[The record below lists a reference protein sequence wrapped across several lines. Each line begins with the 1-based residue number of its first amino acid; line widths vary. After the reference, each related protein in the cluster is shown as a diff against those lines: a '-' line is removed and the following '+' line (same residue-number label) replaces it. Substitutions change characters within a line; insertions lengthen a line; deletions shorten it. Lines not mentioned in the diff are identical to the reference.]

1 MESVKNS
8 GKSYISIYHSPEVSE
23 TEDEGSKSLR
33 LLLRNIFNKH
43 VRVRQTAQQLR
54 PWNYDD
60 EIQCY
65 DKVPPDDAP
74 DWSYV
79 DQPDM
84 IYDTEYTGDDD
95 DLNIDDED
103 LDAILKISIKQV

>member
-8 GKSYISIYHSPEVSE
+8 GKLCISF
-23 TEDEGSKSLR
+23 TE
-33 LLLRNIFNKH
+33 I
-43 VRVRQTAQQLR
+43 
-54 PWNYDD
+54 
-60 EIQCY
+60 
-65 DKVPPDDAP
+65 PPDDAP
-74 DWSYV
+74 DWLYV

-84 IYDTEYTGDDD
+84 IYDTEYTGDDN